1 MYRLVLHSF
10 YVFLGAC
17 SFGILSTIVKLAYK
31 EGFSFREVTMG
42 QYGFGWAIMLILMI
56 IFSRQKISF
65 KQFIR
70 LAVVGACTAL
80 TGVFYYYSLQT
91 IPASIAIILLFQFTW
106 MGILIH
112 SVATKK
118 WPSRSTLLSI
128 FLLMGGT
135 FLAGGIVGG
144 KVHHI
149 DVMGLIFGLLAALMM
164 TLFILLSGKVET
176 KLPLITRSFYIST
189 GGLLILLTVFTPKVV
204 FTSLGEGL
212 WFYGFILGAFG
223 TVIPI
228 LLFSLG
234 APKISPEL
242 ASILSAGE
250 LPVAV
255 IASVWV
261 LHEQVTWLQWFGVL
275 IILAG
280 IAYPQIRSYLLTK
293 HLQKNV
299 KVL

>member
-1 MYRLVLHSF
+1 MYRLVLYSF

-31 EGFSFREVTMG
+31 EGFTFREVTTG
-42 QYGFGWAIMLILMI
+42 QYGFGWGIMLILMI

-70 LAVVGACTAL
+70 LAAVGACTAL

-112 SVATKK
+112 SIATKK
-118 WPSRSTLLSI
+118 WPSKSTLLSLI
-128 FLLMGGT
+128 FLILGT
-135 FLAGGIVGG
+135 FLAGGMVGG
-144 KVHHI
+144 TVKEI
-149 DVMGLIFGLLAALMM
+149 DILGLIFGLLAAFMM
-164 TLFILLSGKVET
+164 SLFILLSGKVET
-176 KLPLITRSFYIST
+176 QLPLITRSFYIST
-189 GGLLILLTVFTPKVV
+189 GGLLVLLTIFTPKVL
-204 FTSLGEGL
+204 FSSFGEHI
-212 WFYGFILGAFG
+212 WFYSFLLGAFG

-234 APKISPEL
+234 APKISPAL

-261 LHEQVTWLQWFGVL
+261 LQEQVTWVQWLGVL
-275 IILAG
+275 IILSG
-280 IAYPQIRSYLLTK
+280 ITYPQIVTFQATK
-293 HLQKNV
+293 HLNNV

>member
-1 MYRLVLHSF
+1 MFRLVLYSF

-31 EGFSFREVTMG
+31 EGFTFREVTTG
-42 QYGFGWAIMLILMI
+42 QYGFGWGMMLILMI
-56 IFSRQKISF
+56 IFSRQKISL

-70 LAVVGACTAL
+70 LAAVGASTAL

-106 MGILIH
+106 MGILLH
-112 SVATKK
+112 SLATKK
-118 WPSRSTLLSI
+118 WPSKSTLLSLV
-128 FLLMGGT
+128 LLIAGT
-135 FLAGGIVGG
+135 FLAGGMAGG
-144 KVHHI
+144 NVKEI
-149 DVMGLIFGLLAALMM
+149 DMLGLIFGLLAAFMM
-164 TLFILLSGKVET
+164 SLFILLSGKVET
-176 KLPLITRSFYIST
+176 QLPLITRSFYIST
-189 GGLLILLTVFTPKVV
+189 GGLLVLLTIFTPKVL
-204 FTSLGEGL
+204 FSSLGDGI
-212 WFYGFILGAFG
+212 WFYGFLLGAFG

-234 APKISPEL
+234 APKISPAL

-261 LHEQVTWLQWFGVL
+261 LQEQVTWVQWSGVL
-275 IILAG
+275 IILSG
-280 IAYPQIRSYLLTK
+280 IAYPQIVTYQATK
-293 HLQKNV
+293 HPNNV

>member
-1 MYRLVLHSF
+1 MLRLVLNSV

-31 EGFSFREVTMG
+31 EGFTFREVTTG

-56 IFSRQKISF
+56 IFSRQKISL

-70 LAVVGACTAL
+70 LAAVGACTAL

-91 IPASIAIILLFQFTW
+91 IAASIAIILLFQFTW
-106 MGILIH
+106 MGIVIH
-112 SVATKK
+112 SIATKK
-118 WPSRSTLLSI
+118 WPSKSTLLSI
-128 FLLMGGT
+128 VLLLAGT

-144 KVHHI
+144 NI
-149 DVMGLIFGLLAALMM
+149 DEINMLGIFFGLLAAVMM

-176 KLPLITRSFYIST
+176 QLPLITRSFYIST
-189 GGLLILLTVFTPKVV
+189 GGLLVLLTIFTPKILLSS
-204 FTSLGEGL
+204 FGDDIGYYSFL
-212 WFYGFILGAFG
+212 LGAFG

-234 APKISPEL
+234 APKISPTL
-242 ASILSAGE
+242 TSILSAGE

-255 IASVWV
+255 MASVWV
-261 LHEQVTWLQWFGVL
+261 LQEQVTWIQWSGVL
-275 IILAG
+275 VILCG
-280 IAYPQIRSYLLTK
+280 IAYPQIITYQASK
-293 HLQKNV
+293 HPNNV
-299 KVL
+299 KIL

>member
-1 MYRLVLHSF
+1 MFRLVLYSF

-31 EGFSFREVTMG
+31 EGFTFREVTTG
-42 QYGFGWAIMLILMI
+42 QYGFGWGLMLFLMI
-56 IFSRQKISF
+56 IFSRQVISL

-70 LAVVGACTAL
+70 LAAVGACTAL

-91 IPASIAIILLFQFTW
+91 VPASIAIILLFQFTW

-112 SVATKK
+112 SIATKK
-118 WPSRSTLLSI
+118 RPSRTTLLSI
-128 FLLMGGT
+128 VLLIAGT
-135 FLAGGIVGG
+135 FLAGGMAGG
-144 KVHHI
+144 NVKEI
-149 DVMGLIFGLLAALMM
+149 DMLGLIFGLLAAFMM
-164 TLFILLSGKVET
+164 SLFILLSGKVET
-176 KLPLITRSFYIST
+176 QLPLITRSFYIST
-189 GGLLILLTVFTPKVV
+189 GGLLVLLTIFTPEAL
-204 FTSLGEGL
+204 FSSLGDGI
-212 WFYGFILGAFG
+212 WFYGFLLGAFG

-234 APKISPEL
+234 APKISPAL

-261 LHEQVTWLQWFGVL
+261 LQEQVTWVQWLGVL
-275 IILAG
+275 IILTG
-280 IAYPQIRSYLLTK
+280 IAYPQIVTYQATK
-293 HLQKNV
+293 HPNNV